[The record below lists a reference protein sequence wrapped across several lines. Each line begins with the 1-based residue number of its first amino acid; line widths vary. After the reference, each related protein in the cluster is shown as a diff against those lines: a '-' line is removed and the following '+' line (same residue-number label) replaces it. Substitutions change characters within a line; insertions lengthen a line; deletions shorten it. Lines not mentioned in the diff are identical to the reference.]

1 MTDLNELSKFEKDL
15 KNLIESRNNFQ
26 PRYVDL
32 SGPPAPK
39 IGPRK
44 LKDGTIVY
52 TSLDIPQEKLE
63 EHHRMGKMGMF
74 MGVPEHGQPYRRPT
88 EDVTYMGVAE
98 HGQPYREQN
107 YKPLTENTRYMSVED
122 ERPYKFDDKVF
133 MLAGE
138 HGQPYRDPGVM
149 TLMVIGEHGQPYKSP
164 RYITRMAVSE
174 HGQPYRSSRYVTKM
188 SVREHGKPFM
198 MTNMAIGEHGQP
210 YRYQDDCRD
219 FMCISEHGN
228 PYRGKK

>member
-1 MTDLNELSKFEKDL
+1 MADLNELSKFEKDL
-15 KNLIESRNNFQ
+15 KNLIDSRNNFQ
-26 PRYVDL
+26 PRYIDL

-52 TSLDIPQEKLE
+52 TSLATPLEKLE

-74 MGVPEHGQPYRRPT
+74 MGVPVHGQPYKKPT

-98 HGQPYREQN
+98 HGQPYRKQN
-107 YKPLTENTRYMSVED
+107 YKPLTEYTKYMGIED
-122 ERPYKFDDKVF
+122 GQPYKFDDKVF

-138 HGQPYRDPGVM
+138 HGQPYRPPSYV
-149 TLMVIGEHGQPYKSP
+149 
-164 RYITRMAVSE
+164 TRMAVAE
-174 HGQPYRSSRYVTKM
+174 HGQPYRSPRYVTKM

-210 YRYQDDCRD
+210 YRYQDDCKD
-219 FMCISEHGN
+219 LMCVREHGN